1 MNKHIIY
8 LAAGNSRR
16 FGENKLLY
24 CFDGKPLY
32 RYGLDM
38 LQEVCRKREDCMLY
52 VVSQYEEILQ
62 YASEQKIMAVNSPQ
76 SKEGMSYTIKAAIK
90 ALENIQEED
99 FLIFVVADQPYLKA
113 ETLECLLDRATG
125 DVETISLS
133 YRGTPGNPAVFA
145 ACLIPELLGLKGD
158 EGGRKVIRNHT
169 CIYVE
174 AAEEKELRDVDT
186 PKILKEHL

>member
-32 RYGLDM
+32 RYGFDM
-38 LQEVCRKREDCMLY
+38 LQEVCREREDCMLY
-52 VVSQYEEILQ
+52 VVSQYEEILR
-62 YASEQKIMAVNSPQ
+62 YSGEQNIIAVNSPK

-90 ALENIQEED
+90 ALGDIPEED
-99 FLIFVVADQPYLKA
+99 YLVFVVADQPYLKA
-113 ETLECLLDRATG
+113 ETLAGLLNRVTA
-125 DVETISLS
+125 DVETLSLS
-133 YRGTPGNPAVFA
+133 YRGKPGNPTVFSA
-145 ACLIPELLGLKGD
+145 RLIPELLALEGD
-158 EGGRKVIRNHT
+158 EGGRKVIRNHA

-174 AAEEKELRDVDT
+174 AGEERELRDIDE
-186 PKILKEHL
+186 KLK

>member
-38 LQEVCRKREDCMLY
+38 LQEVCKKREDCTLL
-52 VVSQYEEILQ
+52 VISQYEEILR
-62 YASEQKIMAVNSPQ
+62 YARDQKIMAVNSPR
-76 SKEGMSYTIKAAIK
+76 SKEGMSYTIKAAIR
-90 ALENIQEED
+90 ALGDIPEED
-99 FLIFVVADQPYLKA
+99 YLIFVVADQPYLKA
-113 ETLECLLDRATG
+113 ETLEGLLDSATA
-125 DVETISLS
+125 DAETLSLS
-133 YRGTPGNPAVFA
+133 YRGTPGNPTVFSA
-145 ACLIPELLGLKGD
+145 RLIPKLLALEGD

-174 AAEEKELRDVDT
+174 AREERELRDIDE
-186 PKILKEHL
+186 KLK

>member
-16 FGENKLLY
+16 FGKNKLLY
-24 CFDGKPLY
+24 CLNEKPLY
-32 RYGLDM
+32 RYGMDM
-38 LQEVCRKREDCMLY
+38 LQEVCRKRQDCMLY

-62 YASEQKIMAVNSPQ
+62 YARKEKIIAVNSPE

-90 ALENIQEED
+90 ALENISEED
-99 FLIFVVADQPYLKA
+99 YLVFVVADQPYLTA
-113 ETLECLLDRATG
+113 DTLESLLDRATE

-133 YRGTPGNPAVFA
+133 YRGAPGNPTAFSA
-145 ACLIPELLGLKGD
+145 RLIPELLALERD

-186 PKILKEHL
+186 PEVLQEHL

>member
-38 LQEVCRKREDCMLY
+38 LQEVCKKREDCTLL
-52 VVSQYEEILQ
+52 VISQYEEILR
-62 YASEQKIMAVNSPQ
+62 YTEEQGIRSINSPQ

-90 ALENIQEED
+90 ALGDIPEED
-99 FLIFVVADQPYLKA
+99 YLVFVVADQPYLTA
-113 ETLECLLDRATG
+113 DTLECLLDRVTA
-125 DVETISLS
+125 DVETLSLS
-133 YRGTPGNPAVFA
+133 YRGTPGNPTVFSA
-145 ACLIPELLGLKGD
+145 RLMPELLKLKGD
-158 EGGRKVIRNHT
+158 EGGRKVIRNHA